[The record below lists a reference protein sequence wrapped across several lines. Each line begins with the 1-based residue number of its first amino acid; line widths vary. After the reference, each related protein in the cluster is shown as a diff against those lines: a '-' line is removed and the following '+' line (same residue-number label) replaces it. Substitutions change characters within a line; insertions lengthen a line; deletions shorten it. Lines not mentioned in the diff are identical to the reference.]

1 MAKTKK
7 TAAKSTAAK
16 KTTAKKTAAKKTT
29 TKKRTTRK
37 VATVQMGQIVELHYK
52 GTFNDGTQ
60 FDSSYDRGQ
69 TIQVQV
75 GNGQLIKGFESAI
88 IGMKKGQT
96 KSVTLAPEEAY
107 GATNPEAFSTVQ
119 RNQFPEDYVFVEG
132 SPVQGATE
140 DGRPIFAT
148 IASFTDEDVTLDLNH
163 PLAGKEL
170 NFDIE
175 LKNILTEEEVAQLVA
190 AQEAVANPDAA
201 NTGAE

>member
-1 MAKTKK
+1 MATKK
-7 TAAKSTAAK
+7 TAAKSTAK
-16 KTTAKKTAAKKTT
+16 KTTAKK
-29 TKKRTTRK
+29 RTTRK
-37 VATVQMGQIVELHYK
+37 KVTGVQTGQIVELHYK

-69 TIQVQV
+69 TIQVQL

-88 IGMKKGQT
+88 VGMKKGQT
-96 KSVTLAPEEAY
+96 KSVTLAPEDAY

-148 IASFTDEDVTLDLNH
+148 IASFTDTDVTLDLNH

-175 LKNILTEEEVAQLVA
+175 LTNVLSEEEVAQLAA
-190 AQEAVANPDAA
+190 AQEAAAATEAA
-201 NTGAE
+201 NAGAE

>member
-7 TAAKSTAAK
+7 TAAKSTAK
-16 KTTAKKTAAKKTT
+16 KTTAKK
-29 TKKRTTRK
+29 RTTRK
-37 VATVQMGQIVELHYK
+37 KVTGVQTGQIVELHYK

-69 TIQVQV
+69 TIQVQL

-88 IGMKKGQT
+88 VGMKKGQT
-96 KSVTLAPEEAY
+96 KSVTLAPEDAY

-148 IASFTDEDVTLDLNH
+148 IASFTDTDVTLDLNH

-175 LKNILTEEEVAQLVA
+175 LTNVLSEEEVAQLAA
-190 AQEAVANPDAA
+190 AQEAAAATEAA
-201 NTGAE
+201 NAGAE

>member
-1 MAKTKK
+1 MATTKK
-7 TAAKSTAAK
+7 TAAKSTAA

-37 VATVQMGQIVELHYK
+37 KVTGVQTGQIVELHYK

-75 GNGQLIKGFESAI
+75 GNGQLIKGFENAI
-88 IGMKKGQT
+88 IGMKAGQT
-96 KSVTLAPEEAY
+96 KTVTLAPEDAY
-107 GATNPEAFSTVQ
+107 GPTNPEAFSTVQ
-119 RNQFPEDYVFVEG
+119 RDQFPADYVFVEG

-148 IASFTDEDVTLDLNH
+148 ISSFTDADVTLDLNH

-175 LKNILTEEEVAQLVA
+175 LTNILSEEEARNDPRHIDPA
-190 AQEAVANPDAA
+190 
-201 NTGAE
+201 GAE

>member
-7 TAAKSTAAK
+7 TATKSTAAK
-16 KTTAKKTAAKKTT
+16 KTTAKKTT
-29 TKKRTTRK
+29 TKKRSTRK
-37 VATVQMGQIVELHYK
+37 KATGVQTGQIVELHYK

-69 TIQVQV
+69 TIQVQL
-75 GNGQLIKGFESAI
+75 GGGQLIKGFENAI

-96 KSVTLAPEEAY
+96 KTVTLAPEEAY
-107 GATNPEAFSTVQ
+107 GASNPDAFSTVQ

-148 IASFTDEDVTLDLNH
+148 IASFTDTDVTLDLNH

-175 LKNILTEEEVAQLVA
+175 LTNVLSEEEVAQLAA
-190 AQEAVANPDAA
+190 AQEAAAAADAA
-201 NTGAE
+201 NAGAE

>member
-1 MAKTKK
+1 MATTKK
-7 TAAKSTAAK
+7 TAAKSTAK

-37 VATVQMGQIVELHYK
+37 TASTVQTGQIVELHYK
-52 GTFNDGTQ
+52 GTFTDGTQ

-88 IGMKKGQT
+88 IGMKAGQT
-96 KSVTLAPEEAY
+96 KKVTLAPEEAY

-119 RNQFPEDYVFVEG
+119 RDQFPEDYVFVEG
-132 SPVQGATE
+132 QPVQGATE

-148 IASFTDEDVTLDLNH
+148 ISSFTDTDVILDLNH

-175 LKNILTEEEVAQLVA
+175 LTNILSEEDVAKLAA
-190 AQEAVANPDAA
+190 AQGATA
-201 NTGAE
+201 GAE

>member
-1 MAKTKK
+1 MATTKK
-7 TAAKSTAAK
+7 TAAKSTAA

-37 VATVQMGQIVELHYK
+37 KVTGVQTGQIVELHYK

-75 GNGQLIKGFESAI
+75 GNGQLIKGFENAI
-88 IGMKKGQT
+88 IGMKAGQT
-96 KSVTLAPEEAY
+96 KTVTLAPEDAY
-107 GATNPEAFSTVQ
+107 GPTNPEAFSTVQ
-119 RNQFPEDYVFVEG
+119 RDQFPADYVFVEG

-148 IASFTDEDVTLDLNH
+148 ISSFTDADVTLDLNH

-175 LKNILTEEEVAQLVA
+175 LTNILSEEEARNDPRHIDPA
-190 AQEAVANPDAA
+190 
-201 NTGAE
+201 GA

>member
-1 MAKTKK
+1 MATTKK
-7 TAAKSTAAK
+7 TAAKSTA
-16 KTTAKKTAAKKTT
+16 AKKTAAKKTT

-37 VATVQMGQIVELHYK
+37 KVTGVQTGQIVELHYK
-52 GTFNDGTQ
+52 GTFNDRTQ

-75 GNGQLIKGFESAI
+75 GNGQLIKGFENAI
-88 IGMKKGQT
+88 IGMKAGQT
-96 KSVTLAPEEAY
+96 KTVTLAPEDAY
-107 GATNPEAFSTVQ
+107 GPTNPEAFSTVQ
-119 RNQFPEDYVFVEG
+119 RDQFPADYVFVEG

-148 IASFTDEDVTLDLNH
+148 ISSFTDADVTLDLNH

-175 LKNILTEEEVAQLVA
+175 LTNILSEEEARNDPRHIDPA
-190 AQEAVANPDAA
+190 
-201 NTGAE
+201 GAE